1 MEMREIFLRDGTPTG
16 RIVEKH
22 TPLTDGEYF
31 LHAVIILATCE
42 GQYVMQQR
50 SLKARWH
57 AGRWDVTG
65 GGVSAGETS
74 AEAAAREA
82 REELGVEVKPEDC
95 RFVYREITDWKN
107 DPGGLIVDMY
117 FSYADVPDGGFRIAD
132 MEVNDVRLV
141 DHEEFIRN
149 IGFNKTPEFIDAIRQ
164 IESSR

>member
-22 TPLTDGEYF
+22 TQLNDGEYF
-31 LHAVIILATCE
+31 LHAVIILATRE
-42 GQYVMQQR
+42 GQYIMQQR

-74 AEAAAREA
+74 AQAAAREA
-82 REELGVEVKPEDC
+82 HEELGVEVRPEDC
-95 RFVYREITDWKN
+95 RFVFREVTDWKE

-117 FSYADVPDGGFRIAD
+117 FAYAQVPEGGLRICE
-132 MEVNDVRLV
+132 MEVNDVKLV
-141 DHEEFIRN
+141 DYEEFTRN
-149 IGFNKTPEFIDAIRQ
+149 IGFNKTPEFMEAIRK

>member
-1 MEMREIFLRDGTPTG
+1 MEMREIYLRDGTPTG

-22 TPLTDGEYF
+22 TVINDGEYF
-31 LHAVIILATCE
+31 LHAVIILVTPD
-42 GQYVMQQR
+42 GKYVMQQR

-74 AEAAAREA
+74 AQAAAREA
-82 REELGVEVKPEDC
+82 FEELGVKILPEDC
-95 RFVYREITDWKN
+95 RFVFREITDWKD

-117 FSYADVPDGGFRIAD
+117 CACADIPEGGLKPDPI
-132 MEVNDVRLV
+132 EVNDVKLV
-141 DHEEFIRN
+141 DYREFIEN
-149 IGFNKTPEFIDAIRQ
+149 IGFNKTPEFMNAIAE

>member
-22 TPLTDGEYF
+22 AEIKDGEYF
-31 LHAVIILATCE
+31 LHAVVILVTRE
-42 GQYVMQQR
+42 GKYIMQQR

-74 AEAAAREA
+74 AQAAAREA
-82 REELGVEVKPEDC
+82 YEELGVEILPEDC
-95 RFVYREITDWKN
+95 RFVYREITDWKD
-107 DPGGLIVDMY
+107 DPGGLIVDIY
-117 FSYADVPDGGFRIAD
+117 FAYADIPEGGLHIERR
-132 MEVNDVRLV
+132 EVNDVRLV
-141 DHEEFIRN
+141 DYDEFIEN
-149 IGFNKTPEFIDAIRQ
+149 IGYNKTRKFMDAIAK